1 MGHRPKNH
9 AFSMVRKIAG
19 DGRVTPDHDERGRQR
34 SYAIALTHRE
44 RPHDWRVTAR
54 SVFDIAQVA
63 VSAGLLVAVASH
75 LAGATTEQQGWIS
88 AAMAGVAMVLRI
100 VKVI

>member
-1 MGHRPKNH
+1 MG
-9 AFSMVRKIAG
+9 AFSPMHANMK
-19 DGRVTPDHDERGRQR
+19 
-34 SYAIALTHRE
+34 SIALHLTTVHN
-44 RPHDWRVTAR
+44 RPHDWRATAR
-54 SVFDIAQVA
+54 SVLDIAQVA